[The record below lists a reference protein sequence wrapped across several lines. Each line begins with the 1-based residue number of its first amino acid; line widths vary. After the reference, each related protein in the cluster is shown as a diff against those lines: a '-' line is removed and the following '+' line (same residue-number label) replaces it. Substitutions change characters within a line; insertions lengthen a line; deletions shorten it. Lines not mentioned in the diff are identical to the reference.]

1 MTAAELNMQ
10 LDSYLAIRNALGFR
24 LQAEGTLLRNF
35 VQFIKSKGNMHPIRA
50 YMAVEWACSSSASQG
65 TSGQAARLGM
75 ARKFLSYLRA
85 TIPDTEVPDRGLV
98 TCARRPKPYIFSP
111 EEIERIIASARA
123 SGPTDSLR
131 PHTLSTVIGVLAATG
146 LRVGEAIRL
155 TVDDVRLDALPPH
168 LIIRK
173 TKFRKSRIVPLHT
186 TAADMMRQYS
196 DQRKRLQ
203 YDALSDAFFV
213 SEQGGHLNH
222 NSLWRW
228 FTRLTRKLGMW
239 PTLGRR
245 PCLHCIRHYFAIRR
259 MLTWYQEGAN
269 VQALLPT
276 LSVYLGHVRP
286 QDSYWYLTATPELL
300 GSAAERFRLFATTG
314 GER

>member
-1 MTAAELNMQ
+1 MTAAELNAR

-35 VQFIKSKGNMHPIRA
+35 IQFLESKGNPHPIRA
-50 YMAVEWACSSSASQG
+50 HFAIEWACSSCSSRDG
-65 TSGQAARLGM
+65 SGQAARLSM
-75 ARKFLSYLRA
+75 ARKFLSHLRA
-85 TIPDTEVPDRGLV
+85 TIPETEVPGQGLV
-98 TCARRPKPYIFSP
+98 TSARRPKPYIFSQ
-111 EEIERIIASARA
+111 EEIERVIAAARK
-123 SGPTDSLR
+123 SGPADSLR

-168 LIIRK
+168 LIIRE
-173 TKFRKSRIVPLHT
+173 TKFRKSRIVPLHA
-186 TAADMMRQYS
+186 TAADMVRQYLG
-196 DQRKRLQ
+196 QRKRLQ
-203 YDALSDAFFV
+203 YDALSAAFLV

-245 PCLHCIRHYFAIRR
+245 PCLHCIRYYFAIRR
-259 MLTWYQEGAN
+259 ILIWYQEGAN

-286 QDSYWYLTATPELL
+286 QESYWYLTATPELL
-300 GSAAERFRLFATTG
+300 GIAAERFRLYAKTG